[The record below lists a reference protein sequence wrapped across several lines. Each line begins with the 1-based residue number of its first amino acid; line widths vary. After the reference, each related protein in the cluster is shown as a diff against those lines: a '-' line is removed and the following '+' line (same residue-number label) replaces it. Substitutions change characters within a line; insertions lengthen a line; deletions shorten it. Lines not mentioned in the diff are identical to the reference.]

1 MMFKR
6 TTLTVVGAI
15 ALAVVAAGCNNPK
28 LIKTPIGLLGDENF
42 AQRVPPEQRIKDV
55 QVLYAT
61 DRAARENRKAPQ
73 RYTSDRATTLTLGS
87 ATVRFGEAG
96 VGFEAVAQRTI
107 DEEKVQMRLL
117 DVEEFGVLP
126 STVPLRQRDA
136 LTQPDGTQAFI
147 DAVNERLAQSD
158 EKVITI
164 FVHGFNTA
172 FPWSVRMSA
181 SLWHMMDRQGL
192 VIAYSWPAHDNP
204 FSYAQDRES
213 GSLTTRALR
222 ELLFVLAEQSDAD
235 RINLLTY
242 SAGAPTLMGTMYQM
256 RLIYADETPEEIQ
269 RATKLSDVI
278 FAGADLDPDTL
289 RVAGMDRFQDVAE
302 RITIY
307 TSRKDSGVGLS
318 SFFYFKG
325 ERLGKIEQEL
335 TDEDRKVLLNYAEL
349 NIVDVTYAQKR
360 AGKGDFWAHGYWY
373 GNPWVSQDVTTL
385 LLTGAAA
392 DERGLVQEE
401 GDAVWRFPKNFPEV
415 ISTR

>member
-1 MMFKR
+1 MLNK
-6 TTLTVVGAI
+6 TALTVLGTI
-15 ALAVVAAGCNNPK
+15 ALAVGAAGCNNPT

-42 AQRVPPEQRIKDV
+42 AERVPPEQRIKDV

-73 RYTSDRATTLTLGS
+73 RYTSDRATTLTLGT

-96 VGFEAVAQRTI
+96 VGFESVAQRTI

-126 STVPLRQRDA
+126 STVPLGQRET
-136 LTQPDGTQAFI
+136 LTDLDGTQPFI
-147 DAVNERLAQSD
+147 DAVNERLEQSD
-158 EKVITI
+158 EKVVTV

-192 VIAYSWPAHDNP
+192 VIAYSWPSHDNP

-213 GSLTTRALR
+213 GSLTSRALR
-222 ELLFVLAEQSDAD
+222 ELLFLLAQESIAD
-235 RINLLTY
+235 RINLITY
-242 SAGAPTLMGTMYQM
+242 SAGAPTLMSTLYQI
-256 RLIYADETPEEIQ
+256 RLIYADETPDEIQ
-269 RATKLSDVI
+269 AATKIKDVI
-278 FAGADLDPDTL
+278 FAGADLDPDVV
-289 RVAGMDRFQDVAE
+289 RVTGMDRFQDVAD

-335 TDEDRKVLLNYAEL
+335 TDQQRKDLLDYAEL
-349 NIVDVTYAQKR
+349 NIIDVTYAQKR

-373 GNPWVSQDVTTL
+373 GNPWVSHDVTTL

-392 DERGLVQEE
+392 DARGLVQEDD
-401 GDAVWRFPKNFPEV
+401 DAVWRFPKDFPEV